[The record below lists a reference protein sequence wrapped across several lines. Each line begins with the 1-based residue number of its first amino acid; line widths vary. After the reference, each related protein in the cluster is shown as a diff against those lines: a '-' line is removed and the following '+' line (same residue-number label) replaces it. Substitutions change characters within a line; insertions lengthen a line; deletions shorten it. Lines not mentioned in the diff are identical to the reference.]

1 MHISEKTPLFGEDR
15 VFDYGRSLIYTIYR
29 HASGL
34 PDAEAGS
41 LARLAASRRHGDH
54 AETPDAVPGRL
65 TEGLIDGLAGRLRR
79 LRSPR
84 TLALPA

>member
-15 VFDYGRSLIYTIYR
+15 VFDYGRSLIYYIAR
-29 HASGL
+29 LASGMRQ
-34 PDAEAGS
+34 AEAGS